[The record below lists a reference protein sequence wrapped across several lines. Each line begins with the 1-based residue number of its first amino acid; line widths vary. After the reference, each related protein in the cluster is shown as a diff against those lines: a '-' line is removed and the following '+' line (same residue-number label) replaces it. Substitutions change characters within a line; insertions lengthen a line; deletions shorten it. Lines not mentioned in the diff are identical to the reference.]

1 MYQQQ
6 PFGNFYNRAINTV
19 PNQNMVNTNFDSF
32 NSNSFKQATMNIH
45 TMDEHQIAMLV
56 KNNIDEI
63 VDTSNYL
70 VFDTAMVKNIILR
83 FSNKENEGKT
93 RIRIVNSAEEFA
105 THKFKDDV
113 VNQKIFTMVAGKCF
127 KTNGWKGN

>member
-6 PFGNFYNRAINTV
+6 HFGNFYNRAINTV

-63 VDTSNYL
+63 VEDIMSG
-70 VFDTAMVKNIILR
+70 NIPYINILR
-83 FSNKENEGKT
+83 FVFYEYEKRGG
-93 RIRIVNSAEEFA
+93 F
-105 THKFKDDV
+105 
-113 VNQKIFTMVAGKCF
+113 
-127 KTNGWKGN
+127 